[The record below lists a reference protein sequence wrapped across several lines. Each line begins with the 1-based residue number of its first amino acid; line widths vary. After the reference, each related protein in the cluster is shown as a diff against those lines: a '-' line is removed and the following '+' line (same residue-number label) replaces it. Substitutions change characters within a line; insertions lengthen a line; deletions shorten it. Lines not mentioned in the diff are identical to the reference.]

1 MAGKKRRGRPAKSER
16 TAYRSNIAK
25 VVEIIEPIMSDKQDL
40 VVTKPIIGR
49 VVAIEYQGEC
59 VSKGNLFYQVVY
71 EDMDREEFTRDD
83 LLDLALE
90 PDKWADKRSLVGCLM
105 KKRFYYTIKHE
116 KIIDEKFFCV
126 CVCENYLYS
135 FMVDYET
142 VTKSIA
148 KGQNIVMLKC
158 SDMIRMFSTSK

>member
-1 MAGKKRRGRPAKSER
+1 MGS
-16 TAYRSNIAK
+16 
-25 VVEIIEPIMSDKQDL
+25 
-40 VVTKPIIGR
+40 
-49 VVAIEYQGEC
+49 
-59 VSKGNLFYQVVY
+59 
-71 EDMDREEFTRDD
+71 
-83 LLDLALE
+83 
-90 PDKWADKRSLVGCLM
+90 
-105 KKRFYYTIKHE
+105 
-116 KIIDEKFFCV
+116 FFV